1 MTKGLLI
8 SRTTKLNLHKT
19 SILDPSPH
27 NILKYKTYRNLFN
40 KILRAS
46 KKEYFESGL
55 LKAKKN
61 QKKNLEHHER
71 STEH

>member
-1 MTKGLLI
+1 MTRGLLI
-8 SRTTKLNLHKT
+8 SRATKLKLHKT
-19 SILDPSPH
+19 SLLDPSPP
-27 NILKYKTYRNLFN
+27 NILKCKTYRNLFN

-61 QKKNLEHHER
+61 PKKPGI
-71 STEH
+71 